1 MRGMYGMILCRVVC
15 GQMKR
20 VTAGGH
26 RMMPTIEGALAS
38 GEYDAILGDRPRWAD
53 SVVILFA
60 VWEVS
65 RQQGNIAGFV
75 ADFLGRCRL

>member
-1 MRGMYGMILCRVVC
+1 MNLIIFDE
-15 GQMKR
+15 R

-60 VWEVS
+60 CGECVC
-65 RQQGNIAGFV
+65 A
-75 ADFLGRCRL
+75 LML